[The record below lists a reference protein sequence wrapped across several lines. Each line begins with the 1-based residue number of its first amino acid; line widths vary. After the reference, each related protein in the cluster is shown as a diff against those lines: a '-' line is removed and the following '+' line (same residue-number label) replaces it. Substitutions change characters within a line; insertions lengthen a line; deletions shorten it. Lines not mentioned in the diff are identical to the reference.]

1 MIEKGEAV
9 VGGLWG
15 GVEGQ
20 TPIPPRGVPCPG
32 DRSPRR
38 CGCPPTVG
46 DRRCRTGNHCSH
58 AGDVPVTEAPLKSK
72 QMEVINMRLDFM
84 SMVLA
89 VLARSLPP
97 REAAHAVQVI
107 GERVVEQLG
116 RDPVS
121 ESAEEAV
128 AADLAP
134 IIAALQQR

>member
-1 MIEKGEAV
+1 M
-9 VGGLWG
+9 
-15 GVEGQ
+15 
-20 TPIPPRGVPCPG
+20 
-32 DRSPRR
+32 
-38 CGCPPTVG
+38 VG
-46 DRRCRTGNHCSH
+46 DNRPRTGNHCSH

>member
-1 MIEKGEAV
+1 ME
-9 VGGLWG
+9 
-15 GVEGQ
+15 
-20 TPIPPRGVPCPG
+20 TPMSAERL
-32 DRSPRR
+32 D
-38 CGCPPTVG
+38 
-46 DRRCRTGNHCSH
+46 
-58 AGDVPVTEAPLKSK
+58 A
-72 QMEVINMRLDFM
+72 INMRLDFM

-107 GERVVEQLG
+107 GERVVEQLS

>member
-1 MIEKGEAV
+1 MA
-9 VGGLWG
+9 
-15 GVEGQ
+15 
-20 TPIPPRGVPCPG
+20 
-32 DRSPRR
+32 
-38 CGCPPTVG
+38 
-46 DRRCRTGNHCSH
+46 NHDAM
-58 AGDVPVTEAPLKSK
+58 AGDLPVTETIMSAEQLD
-72 QMEVINMRLDFM
+72 VINLRLDFQ

-89 VLARSLPP
+89 ALARSLPP

>member
-1 MIEKGEAV
+1 MS
-9 VGGLWG
+9 
-15 GVEGQ
+15 VEQ
-20 TPIPPRGVPCPG
+20 L
-32 DRSPRR
+32 D
-38 CGCPPTVG
+38 
-46 DRRCRTGNHCSH
+46 
-58 AGDVPVTEAPLKSK
+58 A
-72 QMEVINMRLDFM
+72 INMRLDFM

-107 GERVVEQLG
+107 GELVVEQLG
-116 RDPVS
+116 RHPVS

>member
-1 MIEKGEAV
+1 MSAEQLDA
-9 VGGLWG
+9 
-15 GVEGQ
+15 
-20 TPIPPRGVPCPG
+20 
-32 DRSPRR
+32 
-38 CGCPPTVG
+38 
-46 DRRCRTGNHCSH
+46 
-58 AGDVPVTEAPLKSK
+58 
-72 QMEVINMRLDFM
+72 INMRLDFM

-97 REAAHAVQVI
+97 REAAHAIQVI

-116 RDPVS
+116 QQPVS

>member
-1 MIEKGEAV
+1 MV
-9 VGGLWG
+9 
-15 GVEGQ
+15 
-20 TPIPPRGVPCPG
+20 G
-32 DRSPRR
+32 DRS
-38 CGCPPTVG
+38 
-46 DRRCRTGNHCSH
+46 CRTGNHAAH
-58 AGDVPVTEAPLKSK
+58 AGDVPVTEATMKA
-72 QMEVINMRLDFM
+72 QQVEVINMRLDFM

-97 REAAHAVQVI
+97 REAAHAVHVI

-116 RDPVS
+116 CDPVS

>member
-1 MIEKGEAV
+1 M
-9 VGGLWG
+9 
-15 GVEGQ
+15 
-20 TPIPPRGVPCPG
+20 
-32 DRSPRR
+32 
-38 CGCPPTVG
+38 VG
-46 DRRCRTGNHCSH
+46 DNRCRTGNHAAH
-58 AGDVPVTEAPLKSK
+58 AGDAPVTEATMKAK
-72 QMEVINMRLDFM
+72 QVEVINMRLDFM

-97 REAAHAVQVI
+97 REAAYAVQVI

>member
-1 MIEKGEAV
+1 MKRPSHQ
-9 VGGLWG
+9 
-15 GVEGQ
+15 GV
-20 TPIPPRGVPCPG
+20 PPRRR

-38 CGCPPTVG
+38 CGCTPTVG
-46 DRRCRTGNHCSH
+46 DSRCSTRNHGAI
-58 AGDVPVTEAPLKSK
+58 AGEVPVSEIPMSAEQLDA
-72 QMEVINMRLDFM
+72 INMRLDFM

-116 RDPVS
+116 RQPVS

>member
-1 MIEKGEAV
+1 M
-9 VGGLWG
+9 
-15 GVEGQ
+15 
-20 TPIPPRGVPCPG
+20 
-32 DRSPRR
+32 
-38 CGCPPTVG
+38 
-46 DRRCRTGNHCSH
+46 
-58 AGDVPVTEAPLKSK
+58 TEEQL
-72 QMEVINMRLDFM
+72 EVIHMRLDFM

-89 VLARSLPP
+89 VLAKSLSP

-107 GERVVEQLG
+107 GERVIEQLG